1 VILLEIDA
9 AGIAV
14 FEFERDAPWSIYMN
28 RLPSRLKASQ
38 RMEIKAGNVH
48 FLWPRDDVQ
57 AVQPA

>member
-14 FEFERDAPWSIYMN
+14 VELERDARSVYMN
-28 RLPSRLKASQ
+28 RISSRLKTSQ

-48 FLWPRDDVQ
+48 FLWPRSDVQ
-57 AVQPA
+57 AIQAA